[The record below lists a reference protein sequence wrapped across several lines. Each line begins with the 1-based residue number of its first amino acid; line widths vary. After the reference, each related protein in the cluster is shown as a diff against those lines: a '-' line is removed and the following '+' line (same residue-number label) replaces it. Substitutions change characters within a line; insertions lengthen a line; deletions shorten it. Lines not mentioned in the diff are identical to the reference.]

1 MVIPGS
7 EYLTKIIHAASQSLL
22 IPVILGLIILLIYAL
37 MELGGIIGEKK
48 KRAGQKWIGLV
59 ETLHNV
65 GDIHPWKV
73 RNLHQVVDNI
83 PLTIRQKKLIND
95 FLSKAELPK
104 DAKELIARD
113 IMDQE
118 ESGYRGVINKT
129 DLLAKIGP
137 MLGLMGTLI
146 PLGPGLGALGQGDFK
161 GLSQAI
167 IVAFDT
173 TVLGMVIG
181 GIGSFISKVR
191 NRWYSQDLNSLE
203 VVLDLII
210 GGEAHG
216 CQEIETSAVVRRRS

>member
-22 IPVILGLIILLIYAL
+22 IPVILGLIILLIFSL
-37 MELGGIIGEKK
+37 MELGGFIGERK
-48 KRAGQKWIGLV
+48 KRAGHKWTGLV
-59 ETLHNV
+59 DVLHNV
-65 GDIHPWKV
+65 GDIHPWKI
-73 RNLHQVVDNI
+73 RNLHQVVDNS
-83 PLTIRQKKLIND
+83 PLTIRQKKLVND
-95 FLSKAELPK
+95 FLSKGELPK

-118 ESGYRGVINKT
+118 ESGYRSLINKT

-137 MLGLMGTLI
+137 ILGLMGTLI
-146 PLGPGLGALGQGDFK
+146 PLGPGLGALSQGDFS

-173 TVLGMVIG
+173 TVLGMLVG
-181 GIGSFISKVR
+181 GIGSLISKVR
-191 NRWYSQDLNSLE
+191 SRWYSQDLNSLE

-216 CQEIETSAVVRRRS
+216 SQESEPATPVRRRS